1 LAVFRRFPCKKVLP
15 YFAVQVAGA
24 FCGAALVF
32 LNYRPQFLLIDPGL
46 EKTGV
51 FSRRRV
57 FSIR

>member
-1 LAVFRRFPCKKVLP
+1 
-15 YFAVQVAGA
+15 VQVAGA